1 MFRSNKAWRIHR
13 VSGVQPPHLL
23 RRRVDYVGARDTAM
37 ERFWMWGLHHLRQG
51 SRARSKNRRVDEARG
66 LSGRVPRTVPS
77 AHWTVAER
85 QTFGKLLE
93 SSCKIPASR
102 LMFPQKTVGSYN
114 LVTLED
120 GLEGM
125 TLRLLTQVLDWKP
138 EAVQVLLAHVRKD
151 FRDPRIHAQIDL

>member
-1 MFRSNKAWRIHR
+1 
-13 VSGVQPPHLL
+13 
-23 RRRVDYVGARDTAM
+23 
-37 ERFWMWGLHHLRQG
+37 
-51 SRARSKNRRVDEARG
+51 
-66 LSGRVPRTVPS
+66 
-77 AHWTVAER
+77 
-85 QTFGKLLE
+85 
-93 SSCKIPASR
+93 
-102 LMFPQKTVGSYN
+102 MFPQKTVGSYN